1 MEFFFWPILC
11 WALNNISS
19 IWHPL
24 CKKWPALSFTF
35 EYSIRDTE
43 LVGLPVH
50 EWCMYSVILL
60 LQTHWVC
67 SFYGPNSLEQK
78 NYWPNMHML
87 FYSPGILIWTHHE
100 GTMNIR
106 VVEDRIGTC
115 NFFCLLMDSSFGRRK
130 KIFYC
135 QQEEILGMRIVGML
149 CLHVKYTTLYH
160 TLHRV
165 VFVPAFL
172 LSLTQEVLLV

>member
-1 MEFFFWPILC
+1 
-11 WALNNISS
+11 
-19 IWHPL
+19 
-24 CKKWPALSFTF
+24 
-35 EYSIRDTE
+35 
-43 LVGLPVH
+43 
-50 EWCMYSVILL
+50 
-60 LQTHWVC
+60 
-67 SFYGPNSLEQK
+67 
-78 NYWPNMHML
+78 MHML

-149 CLHVKYTTLYH
+149 CLPTRQVHYIIPQSPSRGICPSLPPVINPGSTTRLARSPH
-160 TLHRV
+160 NC
-165 VFVPAFL
+165 AC
-172 LSLTQEVLLV
+172 